1 MFSNIKNGQLANQ
14 SYIRQRRKKIIEK
27 LLKILWDEGF
37 ILGYSVSSLD
47 KNSLKIFLKYKNGQP
62 VIKTINVISK
72 PSRRIYCSAKQLW
85 KLDSTTQLIIIST
98 NKGLKSCSECKKLN
112 LGGEL
117 LISIN

>member
-47 KNSLKIFLKYKNGQP
+47 KNFLKIFLKYKNGQP